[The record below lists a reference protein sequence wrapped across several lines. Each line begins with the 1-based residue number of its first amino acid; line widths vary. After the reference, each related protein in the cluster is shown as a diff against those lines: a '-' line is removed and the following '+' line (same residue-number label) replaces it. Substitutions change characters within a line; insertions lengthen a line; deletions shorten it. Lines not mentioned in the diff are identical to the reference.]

1 MKKAAQSDNDAE
13 PEHSVWGGR
22 CCSVHRRQRFHELS
36 LGRGSCPHT
45 AFIQSKHGEGKQ
57 WRRSRA
63 PAPPST
69 HTHTARRPAW
79 QKKNGAKVMM
89 RVKVWTRQLLQ
100 EVMTGTR
107 NMLGKLVFSV
117 SSHLLERCHLRLPG
131 LDLVLLPVKVWMYG
145 QSNRRP
151 FLSRT

>member
-1 MKKAAQSDNDAE
+1 MMRNLSIQCEVDAAVACTADSASTNC
-13 PEHSVWGGR
+13 HSAGALA
-22 CCSVHRRQRFHELS
+22 HTQLS
-36 LGRGSCPHT
+36 YSP
-45 AFIQSKHGEGKQ
+45 SMEKVNSED
-57 WRRSRA
+57 A
-63 PAPPST
+63 PARPPPPST